1 LKGKGAEELYMHKVD
16 YQGLITYMAEKYS
29 SSEKNSFQAVAF
41 SGENLTGNVEYLGKF
56 EVEFETKLANA

>member
-1 LKGKGAEELYMHKVD
+1 M
-16 YQGLITYMAEKYS
+16 YMAEKYS

-41 SGENLTGNVEYLGKF
+41 SGENFTGNVEYLGKF